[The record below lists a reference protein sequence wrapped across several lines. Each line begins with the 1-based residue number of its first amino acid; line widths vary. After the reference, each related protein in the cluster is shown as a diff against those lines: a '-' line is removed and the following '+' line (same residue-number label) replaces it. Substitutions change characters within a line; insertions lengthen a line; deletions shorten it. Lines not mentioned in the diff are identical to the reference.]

1 MSAAKIDS
9 RFAEP
14 TTLFFGVGAQK
25 AGTSWLHAYLNQ
37 HPEACVPP
45 GKEMHYWSYW
55 QTGLSF
61 HHDVQKK
68 RLAELSE
75 AGEKPPALLQRSI
88 AMRETRDPT
97 HELYADIVF
106 ERYNGQKLVGEIT
119 PDYSKLSV
127 DTFAHMAALN
137 ADTRFVFLMRDPI
150 ERLHSA
156 ARKQLRAR
164 DNGDRSRKIGN
175 EEILNELKTMLA
187 RKNSAALRRSR
198 YHLTIANL
206 EAAVEPEKIGYFF
219 YEDMFEKRN
228 VDDICD
234 FLGIARKSGDFD
246 TKVNVGNPREKKFDP
261 AFRAFALEH
270 LGEVYD
276 LMQEKFGDRLPEAWK
291 VHLEGANDLQPAT
304 VGSI

>member
-1 MSAAKIDS
+1 MSAAQIDH
-9 RFAEP
+9 RFSEP

-68 RLAELSE
+68 RLAGLRE
-75 AGEKPPALLQRSI
+75 AGEQPPEFLQRSI
-88 AMRETRDPT
+88 TMRETRDPM
-97 HELYADIVF
+97 HGLYADIVF
-106 ERYNGQKLVGEIT
+106 ERFKGQKLVGEIT
-119 PDYSKLSV
+119 PDYSNLSV
-127 DTFAHMAALN
+127 DTFAQMAALN

-156 ARKQLRAR
+156 MRKQLRAR

-175 EEILNELKTMLA
+175 EEILNELKTMLG
-187 RKNSAALRRSR
+187 RKNSTALRRSR
-198 YHLTIANL
+198 YNLTIANL
-206 EAAVEPEKIGYFF
+206 EAAVAPEKIGYFF

-234 FLGIARKSGDFD
+234 FLGIARKPGDFD
-246 TKVNVGNPREKKFDP
+246 TKVNVGNPREREFDP
-261 AFRAFALEH
+261 AFRALALEH
-270 LGEVYD
+270 VGDVYD
-276 LMQEKFGDRLPEAWK
+276 LMKARFGDHLPQAWK
-291 VHLEGANDLQPAT
+291 MHIDGDVDLSKVAEN
-304 VGSI
+304 VK